1 MTPFERDADYITK
14 TARDVHNAAA
24 QSGWWTDI
32 NTGLSTVGTRS
43 YIEMCA
49 LISTELTEAF
59 DGYRENSM
67 DDKLPHRKQFEVELA
82 DAFIRMGDTSMGC
95 GVNLIA
101 GLDYLDGGTAEDA
114 QWDPF
119 AEVHPCSM
127 AGYLMTVVGYISYSI
142 EGHRKRDNA
151 KRDINMAKAMLAII
165 VLARNTDC
173 DLVGAVAEK
182 LAFNAVRPDH
192 KLENRLKA
200 DGKKE

>member
-1 MTPFERDADYITK
+1 MTPFEKDADYITK
-14 TARDVHNAAA
+14 TARDVHTAAV

-32 NTGLSTVGTRS
+32 KTGESTVGTRS

-59 DGYRENSM
+59 DGYRADSM
-67 DDKLPHRKQFEVELA
+67 DDKLPHRKQFEVELG

-95 GVNLIA
+95 GVDLAN
-101 GLDYLDGGTAEDA
+101 GLNYLDNATVAGVD
-114 QWDPF
+114 WDPF
-119 AEVHPCSM
+119 LEVHPCSM
-127 AGYLMTVVGYISYSI
+127 AGYLMTIVGYISYSI
-142 EGHRKRDNA
+142 EGHRKRDNY
-151 KRDINMAKAMLAII
+151 KRDINMAKAMVAIM

-173 DLVGAVAEK
+173 DLIGAVSEK
-182 LAFNAVRPDH
+182 MAYNAVRPDH

>member
-14 TARDVHNAAA
+14 TARDVHTAAV

-32 NTGLSTVGTRS
+32 NTKESTVGTRS

-95 GVNLIA
+95 GVKLQY
-101 GLDYLDGGTAEDA
+101 GLGYLSVPTPNGD
-114 QWDPF
+114 WDPF
-119 AEVHPCSM
+119 EEVHPCSM

-142 EGHRKRDNA
+142 EGHRKRDTE
-151 KRDINMAKAMLAII
+151 KRDINMAKAMVAIM
-165 VLARNTDC
+165 VLARETGC
-173 DLVGAVAEK
+173 DLIGAVAEK